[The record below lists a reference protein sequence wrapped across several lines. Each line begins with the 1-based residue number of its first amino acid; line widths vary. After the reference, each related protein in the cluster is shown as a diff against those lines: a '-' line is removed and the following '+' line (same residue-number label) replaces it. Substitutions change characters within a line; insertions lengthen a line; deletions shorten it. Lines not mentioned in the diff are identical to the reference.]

1 MSAVR
6 ECVRCRSAAREM
18 DENMLYRYCRARSS
32 RKYSAF
38 SAFPVEDLTAMHF
51 CFTKVRTSSD
61 QASLGHLPQRGR
73 HFEFQSSRS
82 DTSICPTGIFH
93 IASAI
98 FHISAGNISLS
109 LRENFMIKMLCCNLA
124 TEHLNFSATSNNT
137 GDGLRPL
144 CCSFIILLP

>member
-1 MSAVR
+1 MECIWRATIVHTVGATCVSPAENAVHFLIFR
-6 ECVRCRSAAREM
+6 WKITFDR
-18 DENMLYRYCRARSS
+18 
-32 RKYSAF
+32 
-38 SAFPVEDLTAMHF
+38 LTAMHF

-73 HFEFQSSRS
+73 HFEFQSSRR
-82 DTSICPTGIFH
+82 DTSIRPKGIFH

-109 LRENFMIKMLCCNLA
+109 LRENFIIKMLCCNFA

>member
-1 MSAVR
+1 MSDAVQPR
-6 ECVRCRSAAREM
+6 VKWLKICYTGTTEQGRAKNTARFLLFRWKITF
-18 DENMLYRYCRARSS
+18 DR
-32 RKYSAF
+32 
-38 SAFPVEDLTAMHF
+38 LTAMHF

-82 DTSICPTGIFH
+82 DTSICPKGIFH

-109 LRENFMIKMLCCNLA
+109 LRENFIIKMLCCNFA

-137 GDGLRPL
+137 GAGLRPL
-144 CCSFIILLP
+144 YCSFIILLP